1 LNPQVENPHL
11 IEPGDRI
18 KFNLK
23 TGEMKIIPKNQFNT
37 TNIGDNFDNDSFNS
51 NETGISIA
59 DKKNFMFSNMK
70 KNTELKN
77 ITVRNEAL
85 LSDKKF
91 KRSGK
96 ISSSKEEK
104 VLLSRNDEVYL
115 KFKNLDKIKPGD
127 KYDIY
132 KIRRKLKHPLRD
144 KEYGYLIDILGELTV
159 TGKTKSKAIAL
170 ITNAYQEIERG
181 NYIVPKIDLSLSVEK
196 ISAPRRVDGHII
208 DFAKT
213 YENIANKELVFIDK
227 GSNDGVKKGMIFR
240 VIKDRDPITNE
251 LIPTFQIGKIIIM
264 ATNKKSSTGFIIVA
278 TQNIEKGDRIT
289 TEKERPNLI
298 LK

>member
-1 LNPQVENPHL
+1 
-11 IEPGDRI
+11 
-18 KFNLK
+18 
-23 TGEMKIIPKNQFNT
+23 
-37 TNIGDNFDNDSFNS
+37 
-51 NETGISIA
+51 
-59 DKKNFMFSNMK
+59 
-70 KNTELKN
+70 
-77 ITVRNEAL
+77 L